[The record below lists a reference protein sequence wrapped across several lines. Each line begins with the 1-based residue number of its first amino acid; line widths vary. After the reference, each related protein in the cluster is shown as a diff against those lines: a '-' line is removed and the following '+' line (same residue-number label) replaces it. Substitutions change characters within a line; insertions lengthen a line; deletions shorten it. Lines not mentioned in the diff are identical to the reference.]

1 MTNKNCI
8 IILYLLCGLPKI
20 DHVESTI
27 GPFPTRTIMMTKE
40 RGVEM
45 LVKAAQ
51 EAINGK
57 TERPEKTE
65 LSLKLVEKHWNMIW
79 IYIYTP

>member
-1 MTNKNCI
+1 
-8 IILYLLCGLPKI
+8 
-20 DHVESTI
+20 
-27 GPFPTRTIMMTKE
+27 MMTKE

>member
-1 MTNKNCI
+1 MTNKICI

-27 GPFPTRTIMMTKE
+27 GPSPTRTIMMTKE

-51 EAINGK
+51 EAIHGK

-65 LSLKLVEKHWNMIW
+65 LSLKLVEKYWNMIW
-79 IYIYTP
+79 I

>member
-1 MTNKNCI
+1 
-8 IILYLLCGLPKI
+8 
-20 DHVESTI
+20 
-27 GPFPTRTIMMTKE
+27 MTKE

-57 TERPEKTE
+57 TERPEITE

-79 IYIYTP
+79 IYIYIYTMKDTIY